1 MNTRTHA
8 HTQYVYCAQTGTHIL
23 CKVSEKLFLEV
34 TNGSAGLTTELIDS
48 LSDFTVSAQT
58 VTSAALAQVLE
69 YLSYK
74 KRRICLILQ
83 PHPKIK

>member
-1 MNTRTHA
+1 MHTHSIYTVHKQA
-8 HTQYVYCAQTGTHIL
+8 HIFCVKCL
-23 CKVSEKLFLEV
+23 RSFFLEV